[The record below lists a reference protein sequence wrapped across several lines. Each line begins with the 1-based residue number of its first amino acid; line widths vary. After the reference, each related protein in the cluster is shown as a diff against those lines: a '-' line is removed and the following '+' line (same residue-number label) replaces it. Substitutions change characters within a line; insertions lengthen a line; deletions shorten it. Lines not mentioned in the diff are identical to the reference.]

1 MPQLKKDYKRITMK
15 LDRRICEELDRYCS
29 DIGVSRTEAVE
40 RILDRAIS
48 RYYFQDSEKRE
59 NYNGGLNYD

>member
-15 LDRRICEELDRYCS
+15 LDRRIFEELDRYCS
-29 DIGVSRTEAVE
+29 DIGMSRTEAVE

-48 RYYFQDSEKRE
+48 KYYFQEPDKRKP
-59 NYNGGLNYD
+59 Y